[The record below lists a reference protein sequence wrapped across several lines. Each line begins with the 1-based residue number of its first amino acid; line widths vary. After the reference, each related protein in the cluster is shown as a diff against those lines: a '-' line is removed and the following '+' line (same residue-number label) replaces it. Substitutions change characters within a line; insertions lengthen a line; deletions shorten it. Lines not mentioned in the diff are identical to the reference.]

1 MTGGDSYHYGDVVNM
16 NDGTG
21 NTGIVKHQSPTIAQ
35 QLPADQREAI
45 ERLVRLLEEL
55 RGQIPPGSAET
66 VDDSLRAIASV
77 TSTPQERHRALMAV
91 AGVAAVIGPLA
102 QPVGEAVHAILRL
115 LGAG

>member
-1 MTGGDSYHYGDVVNM
+1 MTGGNHYGDVVNM
-16 NDGTG
+16 NQGTG
-21 NTGIVKHQSPTIAQ
+21 NTGIVKYQSPTVAP

-45 ERLVRLLEEL
+45 EKLVRLLEEL

-66 VDDSLRAIASV
+66 VDGSLRAIASAD
-77 TSTPQERHRALMAV
+77 STPQERHGALMTV

-102 QPVGEAVHAILRL
+102 QPVVDAVQAILRL